1 MLDRTTLNAGNPQ
14 KDEYGFAVLERM
26 NRSHYGLTRWGLSF
40 TAPERAKSILDV
52 GCGGG
57 MTLHNFALETDAL
70 LCGADVSE
78 ASLEKT
84 AELNAEY
91 ISSGRLKLFRSGAES
106 LPFPEGS
113 FDLVTAFETVYYW
126 RDPVKC
132 FAGVRSIL
140 REEGE
145 FLICNEDRDYSRPV
159 ITEYA
164 EALGMK
170 LYTAE
175 QLGVMLRE
183 AGFGDVREYTHENG
197 LWVCAVGVK

>member
-40 TAPERAKSILDV
+40 TAPEKAKSILDV

-70 LCGADVSE
+70 LCGADVSD

-91 ISSGRLKLFRSGAES
+91 VNSGRLMHRRSGNRYAC
-106 LPFPEGS
+106 LQ
-113 FDLVTAFETVYYW
+113 TTY
-126 RDPVKC
+126 C
-132 FAGVRSIL
+132 F
-140 REEGE
+140 
-145 FLICNEDRDYSRPV
+145 
-159 ITEYA
+159 
-164 EALGMK
+164 
-170 LYTAE
+170 
-175 QLGVMLRE
+175 
-183 AGFGDVREYTHENG
+183 
-197 LWVCAVGVK
+197 